1 MKIRV
6 AAVSFFILVAGAFC
20 AFAGDVATFINLGFS
35 DDSGYFM
42 FGFHGTNGDTNKPFA
57 EIYTVD
63 VKANSF
69 VSGGVAKE
77 SFAENLQ
84 PGQDASGAFYT
95 LLEKNAPLVN
105 RFKIRHLRQGRL
117 LYILLNGDTIK
128 EELEFRDF
136 NTRNQYRVRLIQTSS
151 GSGAQVKAAFHISF
165 TIAQA
170 AGTKNFVIGR
180 PDFYREK
187 VMDYRIRQI
196 ILSPDEKHLVFVIER
211 DQHTPQGKAVR
222 YMVETVKIF

>member
-1 MKIRV
+1 MKIRL
-6 AAVSFFILVAGAFC
+6 AAISFFILAAGVVS
-20 AFAGDVATFINLGFS
+20 AFAGDTATFINLGFS

-42 FGFHGTNGDTNKPFA
+42 FGLHGIDGNTNRPFA

-63 VKANSF
+63 VKANNF

-77 SFAENLQ
+77 SFAESLQ

-95 LLEKNAPLVN
+95 LLGKNIPLVN
-105 RFKIRHLRQGRL
+105 KFRIKHLRQGRL

-136 NTRNQYRVRLIQTSS
+136 NTQNQYSVRLIQNSS

-165 TIAQA
+165 SIRQA

-187 VMDYRIRQI
+187 TMDYRIRQI
-196 ILSPDEKHLVFVIER
+196 VLSPDERHLVFVIER
-211 DQHTPQGKAVR
+211 DQYTPQGKAIR
-222 YMVETVKIF
+222 YMVETVRIF